1 MHHHA
6 FMHSCIVPISNLLF
20 IARACML
27 SDFILIFFVSDN
39 YLYCLLL
46 SLTNSTCI
54 SLTNQFHI
62 LLMLYPLCG
71 HAATVY
77 MYAYSYQ
84 LLCLLIAW
92 FLRLVIFSECDC
104 VRHKRVHLARV
115 LAQIWR
121 ALPMPTL
128 RRSSSG
134 SGVGFLTEQPGSV
147 LLRLS
152 RVPLDDFIPERQIPR
167 LIQDGSWVIS
177 FLQFV

>member
-6 FMHSCIVPISNLLF
+6 FMHSCIIPISNLLF

-39 YLYCLLL
+39 YLVLYCLLL

-77 MYAYSYQ
+77 TCMHTAIA
-84 LLCLLIAW
+84 LAHCLILAACD
-92 FLRLVIFSECDC
+92 FLRMRLRTTQTCAPGPGWCTAVFSCID
-104 VRHKRVHLARV
+104 HPRVCTFPRCNRSNRPTARSCSCC
-115 LAQIWR
+115 
-121 ALPMPTL
+121 M
-128 RRSSSG
+128 
-134 SGVGFLTEQPGSV
+134 
-147 LLRLS
+147 
-152 RVPLDDFIPERQIPR
+152 
-167 LIQDGSWVIS
+167 
-177 FLQFV
+177 